1 MKTDID
7 VTRSYPHPIEKV
19 WAALTSAEAL
29 AAWLMPNDF
38 VAEAGR
44 EFTFHT
50 RPRPGFDGTV
60 HCRVLELEPPTRMV
74 WSWAGGKLD
83 TTVTFTLSEDAPGH
97 TTLRMRQLGF
107 QGLAAQL
114 TRRILES
121 GWIKMYGG
129 RFPAYLDRGSDPGP
143 DTDRGPN
150 ANPGPSADPAPD
162 NDCERS

>member
-7 VTRSYPHPIEKV
+7 VTRTYPHPIEKV

-38 VAEAGR
+38 AAEAGR
-44 EFTFHT
+44 EFTFRT
-50 RPRPGFDGTV
+50 RPRPGFDGVV

-107 QGLAAQL
+107 QCLAAQL

-121 GWIKMYGG
+121 GWIKMYDG
-129 RFPAYLDRGSDPGP
+129 RFPAYLDRGPDP
-143 DTDRGPN
+143 DPN
-150 ANPGPSADPAPD
+150 ANANANANTDTD
-162 NDCERS
+162 TDCERS